1 MAMTRKPRTSSTTA
15 TPKRRSPNV
24 PLSYLGF
31 SFQATRFLLH
41 LLKADRGDVVCL
53 EVFEDVGV
61 EKADGTKIAEQDK
74 ASVVSNPLSN
84 RSEAFW
90 KTIHNWID
98 AVQTGVLPLD
108 KTSFVICAP
117 RGKLGTIAE
126 SFHNART
133 AAEALAA
140 IAAAR
145 QTLCLS
151 RDAASPS
158 GSDDGAV
165 ASHLAAIFS
174 CSKELFAMVVAHIT
188 IETTGEDHSDK
199 LKELFLSKLV
209 SQEAYDDVVRW
220 AHGWVKTRLDSLI
233 ELRQPARVPHDEFH
247 DALLNYVRAHD
258 RLEILRSFAG
268 TPDEAEVVAEMA
280 FRDYVRQLRLIE
292 MDDVDILAAVN
303 DYLQAASDRV
313 AWSERGLI
321 DESSLDRLANELL
334 TTWRNKKR
342 RVTLG
347 HSDKP
352 DRDQG
357 QLLYL
362 DCIEHKGRLD
372 TFDTPEHFVRGSW
385 HALADDR
392 SIGWHPHYETKLDSV
407 ALRAD

>member
-1 MAMTRKPRTSSTTA
+1 
-15 TPKRRSPNV
+15 
-24 PLSYLGF
+24 LSYLGF
-31 SFQATRFLLH
+31 SFQATRFLFH

-74 ASVVSNPLSN
+74 ANVVSNPLSD

-98 AVQTGVLPLD
+98 AVRTGVLVVE

-117 RGKLGTIAE
+117 RGKLGIIAE

-145 QTLCLS
+145 HTLGIVPDVSTSTSEDGLPSSHIVEVLS
-151 RDAASPS
+151 CP
-158 GSDDGAV
+158 
-165 ASHLAAIFS
+165 
-174 CSKELFAMVVAHIT
+174 KELLAQVVVRTSLETA
-188 IETTGEDHSDK
+188 IEDNSDK
-199 LKELFLSKLV
+199 LRESFLAELV
-209 SQEAYDDVVRW
+209 SEEACDDVIRW
-220 AHGWVKTRLDSLI
+220 AHGWVKTRLDSLVA
-233 ELRQPARVPHDEFH
+233 LRQPARVLQDEFH

-321 DESSLDRLANELL
+321 DESSLDRLADELV

-342 RVTLG
+342 RVNLG

-357 QLLYL
+357 QMLYL

-392 SIGWHPHYETKLDSV
+392 SIGWHPHYETTLDSV
-407 ALRAD
+407 ALRVD